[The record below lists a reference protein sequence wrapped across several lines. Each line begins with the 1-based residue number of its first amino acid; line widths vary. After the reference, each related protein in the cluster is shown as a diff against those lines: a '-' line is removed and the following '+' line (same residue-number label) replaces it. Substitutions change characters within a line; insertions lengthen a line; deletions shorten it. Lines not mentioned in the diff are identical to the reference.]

1 MFSIELSVKLHLC
14 IILILI
20 LINFN
25 NKIFYFS
32 LCENIN
38 FILVFLISQAVENT
52 RSKFQNFS
60 IPVPGV

>member
-1 MFSIELSVKLHLC
+1 MFSIELSVKLC

-60 IPVPGV
+60 IPVPRV

>member
-1 MFSIELSVKLHLC
+1 MFSIELSVKLG

>member
-1 MFSIELSVKLHLC
+1 MFSIELSVKLC

-25 NKIFYFS
+25 NKIFYSSF
-32 LCENIN
+32 CENIN